1 MYCENCGK
9 KLIRG
14 YQFCMECGTPV
25 PPEAD
30 DEDQGQEQDAQ
41 QSETQQESEMP
52 GIQPLGSDEGTL
64 VYCPTCGMRMQKS
77 TDHCEKCGMR
87 LAGNSPTNSGVP
99 LVNSDPLGGD
109 FSGISDNDIAQI
121 NSFVN
126 NSGFSGGIEY
136 NNNFNNDGIGYND
149 PGIGGG
155 FGGGNL
161 SSEIEAL
168 NQQFANLNST
178 ASDMPA
184 ISAPVRQPDPEP
196 APAPAVPE
204 PEPFSRRVDNFSMEA
219 GMPETQFLSESGLP
233 VINGGEM
240 SEPEVPVELEHHL
253 DDINIDV
260 PAPAP
265 EMPVYNEPV
274 PETPVYSEPVPE
286 TPVYNEPVP
295 ETPVYSEPVPETPVY
310 SEPVAEAP
318 VYSEPVPETPVY
330 SEPVAETPVYSKP
343 VTEAPVY
350 SEPVPETPVYNEPVT
365 ETPIYS
371 EPVPETP
378 VYSEPVPET
387 PVYSEP
393 VPETPVYNEPVAEAP
408 VYNEPVA
415 EAPVYNEPVAETP
428 VYSEPVPEMPIYNQP
443 ADNIPTPEDDM
454 STVLLPQ
461 HNEPAP
467 DYDRTV
473 RLHRDPNDN
482 PACEDSA
489 PASGN
494 EDGGVDLGKLVY
506 CRNCGQDMYEN
517 EPVCKNCGSP
527 NKWNQKPL
535 KHSVSGAKNTQ
546 PKSEPKKVF
555 GVIPIPAV
563 IGGGVVVAGI
573 IALIA
578 LTSNPG
584 KNDDNIVQPSTTTAS
599 TPESTAAPEDN
610 SEPDMSESAVD
621 STTTDPIDESVVT
634 EPTVSQPVVT
644 DPVEVSDPDESS
656 QTDGNSNPGMP
667 DHAEATTPTSVTSH
681 TTSTTQSSASR
692 PGTPAASSAT
702 TKPVTTRPT
711 TVTTR
716 PTTAAPAVSKP
727 STTVSN
733 EDKQRAKMLD
743 AFEAISAEVGKVHV
757 YAQATISALDNGKT
771 RTFYTIGMT
780 STLSSGKSNAASLLK
795 GAKPSSGELT
805 SAYSS
810 LEKLYD
816 LYVEYYNYVTTSTDG
831 SDTFSTK
838 ETNKWSAFNT
848 AVKNTFNYSK
858 LQTKNQTDADKS
870 RTYADIMT
878 DASSA
883 ASNAVTQFSS
893 VQTAV
898 EKLKSSNYDDE
909 VMATIYN
916 TKTSAILKAAGYAQM
931 VNNYYSV
938 LSSGVPNSYSSAKAA
953 LSNTS
958 SDIDELLG
966 VFTLAGYNDLS
977 GFKKDAS
984 ASIKTVNGDIS
995 AINKAL

>member
-1 MYCENCGK
+1 
-9 KLIRG
+9 
-14 YQFCMECGTPV
+14 
-25 PPEAD
+25 
-30 DEDQGQEQDAQ
+30 
-41 QSETQQESEMP
+41 
-52 GIQPLGSDEGTL
+52 
-64 VYCPTCGMRMQKS
+64 MRMQKS

-136 NNNFNNDGIGYND
+136 NNDGFNNGGIGYND

-161 SSEIEAL
+161 SSEIETL

-204 PEPFSRRVDNFSMEA
+204 PESFSRRVDDFSMEA

-274 PETPVYSEPVPE
+274 AEA
-286 TPVYNEPVP
+286 PVYNEPAP
-295 ETPVYSEPVPETPVY
+295 EVPVYN
-310 SEPVAEAP
+310 EPVAEAP

-330 SEPVAETPVYSKP
+330 SEPV
-343 VTEAPVY
+343 
-350 SEPVPETPVYNEPVT
+350 
-365 ETPIYS
+365 
-371 EPVPETP
+371 PETP
-378 VYSEPVPET
+378 VYSQPAP
-387 PVYSEP
+387 
-393 VPETPVYNEPVAEAP
+393 EAP
-408 VYNEPVA
+408 VYNESA
-415 EAPVYNEPVAETP
+415 
-428 VYSEPVPEMPIYNQP
+428 PEMPIYNQP

-473 RLHRDPNDN
+473 MLNNNTSGNPTGADN
-482 PACEDSA
+482 TSD
-489 PASGN
+489 SGN

-584 KNDDNIVQPSTTTAS
+584 KNNDEMIQPSTTTAS
-599 TPESTAAPEDN
+599 TPENTAAPEDN

-621 STTTDPIDESVVT
+621 STTTDPIDEPVVT
-634 EPTVSQPVVT
+634 EPTVSQPAVT
-644 DPVEVSDPDESS
+644 EPVEVSGPDESS

-667 DHAEATTPTSVTSH
+667 DHAEATTPTSVNSH
-681 TTSTTQSSASR
+681 TTPTTQSSASR

-716 PTTAAPAVSKP
+716 PTTAVPAVSKP

-771 RTFYTIGMT
+771 RTFYTSGMT

-858 LQTKNQTDADKS
+858 LQSKNQTDADKS

-931 VNNYYSV
+931 VNNYYNV
-938 LSSGVPNSYSSAKAA
+938 LSSGVPSSYSSAKAA
-953 LSNTS
+953 LSNAS

>member
-25 PPEAD
+25 PPEA
-30 DEDQGQEQDAQ
+30 EEEEQGQEQDAQ
-41 QSETQQESEMP
+41 QSEAQQSSEMP
-52 GIQPLGSDEGTL
+52 GIQPLGGDEGTL

-136 NNNFNNDGIGYND
+136 NNDGFNNGGIGYND

-196 APAPAVPE
+196 AHAPAVPE
-204 PEPFSRRVDNFSMEA
+204 PESFSRRVDNFSMED

-274 PETPVYSEPVPE
+274 
-286 TPVYNEPVP
+286 
-295 ETPVYSEPVPETPVY
+295 
-310 SEPVAEAP
+310 
-318 VYSEPVPETPVY
+318 
-330 SEPVAETPVYSKP
+330 
-343 VTEAPVY
+343 
-350 SEPVPETPVYNEPVT
+350 
-365 ETPIYS
+365 
-371 EPVPETP
+371 
-378 VYSEPVPET
+378 
-387 PVYSEP
+387 
-393 VPETPVYNEPVAEAP
+393 AEAP

-415 EAPVYNEPVAETP
+415 EAPVYNEPAPEAPIYNDPVAETP
-428 VYSEPVPEMPIYNQP
+428 VYSQPAPEAPVYNEPVSEAPIYNEPAPEMPIYNQP

-473 RLHRDPNDN
+473 RLHRNPNDN
-482 PACEDSA
+482 PASEDSA

-584 KNDDNIVQPSTTTAS
+584 KNNDEMIQPSTTTAS
-599 TPESTAAPEDN
+599 TPENTAAPEDN
-610 SEPDMSESAVD
+610 SDPDMSESAVD
-621 STTTDPIDESVVT
+621 STTTDPIDEPVVT
-634 EPTVSQPVVT
+634 EPTVSQPAVT
-644 DPVEVSDPDESS
+644 EPVEVSGPDESS

-667 DHAEATTPTSVTSH
+667 DHAEATTPTSVNSH
-681 TTSTTQSSASR
+681 TTPTTQSSASR

-716 PTTAAPAVSKP
+716 PTTAVPAVSKP

-771 RTFYTIGMT
+771 RTFYTSGMT

-858 LQTKNQTDADKS
+858 LQSKNQTDADKS

-953 LSNTS
+953 LSNAS

-977 GFKKDAS
+977 GFKKNAS